1 MTMNEIVMSD
11 LEAISERHSV
21 RNYKA
26 NKIENEKISKLKE
39 LIDKLNTEGKLHLQF
54 MEDAGNTFNRLLNK
68 VMGLGSAPSV
78 IACVGKDDETL
89 DQRVGYYGEKLVLYA
104 QKLGLNTCWA
114 GTFNKKNIGAKVEDG
129 ERLVIAIAIGYGENP
144 GRPRKSKSL
153 SQVCES
159 EVESPDWFTKG
170 VEAALLAP
178 TAINQQKFLIK
189 LKQDGT
195 VEFTDKGGVLSQVD
209 LGIVK
214 CHFEIGSGKTINI

>member
-21 RNYKA
+21 RNYKP

>member
-1 MTMNEIVMSD
+1 MNEIVMSD

-214 CHFEIGSGKTINI
+214 CHFEIGSGKTVNI